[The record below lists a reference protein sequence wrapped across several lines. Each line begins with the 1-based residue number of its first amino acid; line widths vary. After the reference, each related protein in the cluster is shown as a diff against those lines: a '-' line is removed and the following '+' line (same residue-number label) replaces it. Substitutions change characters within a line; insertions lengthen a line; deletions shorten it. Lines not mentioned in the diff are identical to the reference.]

1 MNDPLIK
8 LYELWYK
15 TYCCFLIYLLI
26 EADVPVSNM
35 IQISSTPP
43 STTSTTASTTTA
55 AASKAGSTSSSS
67 TINSEEKPKATDP
80 LKPKTTEKSTL
91 KPKTTEKSTLKPKTT
106 AKAKTAG
113 FHPTIEK
120 EEDPF
125 KPVLSEKQLDSNTK
139 FGQISGVSVKSDG
152 TVVVF
157 HRGERKWDYK

>member
-26 EADVPVSNM
+26 EAGVPVSNM

-80 LKPKTTEKSTL
+80 L

>member
-15 TYCCFLIYLLI
+15 TYCCFLIYFLI
-26 EADVPVSNM
+26 EADVLVSNM

-80 LKPKTTEKSTL
+80 L

>member
-1 MNDPLIK
+1 MNDSLIK

-91 KPKTTEKSTLKPKTT
+91 KPKTP

>member
-91 KPKTTEKSTLKPKTT
+91 KPKTT